1 MSAQYGFFIDSA
13 RCTGCKTCELACKDY
28 KNLTPDVSFRRIYEY
43 AGGDWQEDNGVWQ
56 QNVFAYYLS
65 IACNH
70 CEDPACTKVCPSG
83 AMHKRDDGFVVV
95 NEEVCIGC
103 RYCHMA
109 CPYGAP
115 QYNAAKGHMTKCDGC
130 YDRVAEGKKPI
141 CVESCPL
148 SPRCRPRTS
157 PGRVSRSNRTPTRVR
172 AVIPPAIWPIR
183 RRCKMGNGWHEWPL
197 VLFTVLGQSVAGA
210 IIVSGLGW
218 LSLNNNS
225 EARQRLVRCMFF
237 IWLVMGI
244 GFLASI
250 IHLGSPLRAFNSL
263 TRVGASALSNEIAS
277 GALFFA
283 VGGVWW
289 LLTFLGKMPAILAKA
304 WLLLTMLLGCL
315 FVLEMTLVYQINT
328 VPTWYNAYTTA
339 AFFLT
344 MVLCGPLFA
353 ALLLRVA
360 NVPFNGTVFASM
372 SVLAL
377 LASLAVVIL
386 QNSEL
391 AEIRSS
397 VQQASALL
405 PNYGWLQILR
415 LAFLTLG
422 LGCWICPLAR
432 KKNPRI
438 ASLLL
443 GLILVLLG
451 EFIGR
456 GLFYGLHM
464 TVGTAIAG

>member
-1 MSAQYGFFIDSA
+1 
-13 RCTGCKTCELACKDY
+13 
-28 KNLTPDVSFRRIYEY
+28 
-43 AGGDWQEDNGVWQ
+43 
-56 QNVFAYYLS
+56 
-65 IACNH
+65 
-70 CEDPACTKVCPSG
+70 
-83 AMHKRDDGFVVV
+83 
-95 NEEVCIGC
+95 
-103 RYCHMA
+103 
-109 CPYGAP
+109 
-115 QYNAAKGHMTKCDGC
+115 
-130 YDRVAEGKKPI
+130 
-141 CVESCPL
+141 
-148 SPRCRPRTS
+148 
-157 PGRVSRSNRTPTRVR
+157 
-172 AVIPPAIWPIR
+172 
-183 RRCKMGNGWHEWPL
+183 MGNGWHEWPL

-225 EARQRLVRCMFF
+225 EARQRLVRGMFF
-237 IWLVMGI
+237 IWLIMGI

-250 IHLGSPLRAFNSL
+250 IHLGSPLRAFNAL
-263 TRVGASALSNEIAS
+263 NRVGSSALSNEIAS

-283 VGGVWW
+283 VGGFWW
-289 LLTFLGKMPAILAKA
+289 LVTILGKMPRVLAKA

-315 FVLEMTLVYQINT
+315 FVLEMTMVYQIDT

-360 NVPFNGTVFASM
+360 NVPFNGRVFASM

-391 AEIRSS
+391 AEIHSS

-405 PNYGWLQILR
+405 PYYGWLQILR
-415 LAFLTLG
+415 LVLLALG

-432 KKNPRI
+432 RQNPRI

-443 GLILVLLG
+443 GLALVMLG
-451 EFIGR
+451 R
-456 GLFYGLHM
+456 
-464 TVGTAIAG
+464 